1 MQQLLEEEVTDLPDG
16 PLRESKRRE
25 ENKSRYRGYEP
36 RKIKTKDKRY
46 ISEVRDIEEPFL
58 LGWELS

>member
-1 MQQLLEEEVTDLPDG
+1 MDHYERAKE
-16 PLRESKRRE
+16 E
-25 ENKSRYRGYEP
+25 ENKSGYRGYEP